1 LLLRVE
7 VVAVWFVCQVGE
19 NESME
24 EKSESV
30 TTTSAEWIRSKAL
43 DVERNSSMRCRL
55 SFYLYQRPT
64 RLLTPALSDCLGCQ
78 SVDVQLG
85 LLGAHHEPG

>member
-1 LLLRVE
+1 LVRSVLLLRVE

-43 DVERNSSMRCRL
+43 DVE
-55 SFYLYQRPT
+55 
-64 RLLTPALSDCLGCQ
+64 ALMCN
-78 SVDVQLG
+78 
-85 LLGAHHEPG
+85 